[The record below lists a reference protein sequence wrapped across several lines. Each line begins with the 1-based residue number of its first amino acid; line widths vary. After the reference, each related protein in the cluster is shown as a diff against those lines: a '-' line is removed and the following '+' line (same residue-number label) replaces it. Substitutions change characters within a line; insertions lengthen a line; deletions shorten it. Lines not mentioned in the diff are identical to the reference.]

1 MSFNQLVVDVLDSSY
16 NLLGSGP
23 LYNVESV
30 EVTEELD
37 RAGKIVVNVP
47 VDDRAIDLV
56 TEERRIR
63 VKTENGALATGI
75 IQDINLTVQ
84 AGKPMWRLTGADLLG
99 ELLFLSTGYN
109 REYDNL
115 ATAAA
120 IIGTTATATSLLGGT
135 GWTQGTVSP
144 SAYATTSIIFNAQTV
159 LQALIT
165 LAQQIGDHFRQGTT
179 ERTLDW
185 GAFGVASGVR
195 VTNVHHALVDQY
207 AQTAHL
213 AYIASLSIGTI
224 SGDVENRLF
233 PLGRNK
239 FDLRDATAT
248 SANIKVAANPGPTG
262 ATTTV
267 ASGVTATDATMTVA
281 SASGFAEQKEIWI
294 GDASDWT
301 QTHEVAVVTGIAGA
315 VLTLLGGAEN
325 SYSIGADVIQAPQFY
340 IEEASPSQ
348 ATYGI
353 REACPQFGWIGPGEN
368 TADTTLQQQAAD
380 TLYAA
385 ANARLTRYSASYKDY
400 RLPVIVNFPET
411 VRVGQ
416 TVRLVYRGAVYG
428 FGGTFYEEIDDDFYV
443 IKIVRRYTATGER
456 TAALTVANVSRPTPN
471 NASIVIYNLD
481 TLSWMGL
488 NRGSGV

>member
-1 MSFNQLVVDVLDSSY
+1 VPFNVFAVDILDSSL
-16 NLLGSGP
+16 NTLGAGP

-37 RAGKIVVNVP
+37 RAGKVVVTVP
-47 VDDRAIDLV
+47 IDQRAIDLV
-56 TEERRIR
+56 AEENRMR
-63 VKTENGALATGI
+63 VRTENGALVTGI

-84 AGKPMWRLTGADLLG
+84 GGKPMWKLRGADLLG
-99 ELLFLSTGYN
+99 ELVFLNTGYN

-115 ATAAA
+115 NTASA
-120 IIGTTATATSLLGGT
+120 IIGTTGTATSLLGGT
-135 GWTQGTVSP
+135 SWTQGTVSP
-144 SAYATTSIIFNAQTV
+144 SAYTTTSIIFNAQTI
-159 LQALIT
+159 LQALVT

-179 ERTLDW
+179 EQTLDW

-195 VTNVHHALVDQY
+195 VTNVHAVSIEQYDALD
-207 AQTAHL
+207 HL
-213 AYIASLSIGTI
+213 AYISSLSIGTI
-224 SGDVENRLF
+224 SGDVENKLF

-239 FDLRDATAT
+239 FDMRDATAT
-248 SANIKVAANPGPTG
+248 SANIKVQANAGPTG

-267 ASGVTATDATMTVA
+267 ASAVTAGDATMTVA
-281 SASGFAEQKEIWI
+281 SATGFIEQKEVWI

-301 QTHEVAVVTGIAGA
+301 QTHEIAIVTNITGA
-315 VLTLLGGAEN
+315 VLTLLGGAES

-340 IEEASPSQ
+340 IEDLASQ
-348 ATYGI
+348 GDFGV

-368 TADTTLQQQAAD
+368 TADVTLQQQAAD

-385 ANARLTRYSASYKDY
+385 ANARLTRYGDSYKDY
-400 RLPVIVNFPET
+400 RLPIVVNFPET

-428 FGGTFYEEIDDDFYV
+428 FGGTFYEEIDDDFFV
-443 IKIVRRYTATGER
+443 IKITRRYTKQGQQ

-471 NASIVIYNLD
+471 NASIVIFNLD